1 MKNAVTEQE
10 KYFSCIARRLVDR
23 FRFIPDYTICLYP
36 YRVYFESNN
45 IRHLPCG
52 DTVSF
57 GTLYLGKCGKS
68 QRISVY
74 VLGLLI
80 PSIVEKVALYLIGAF
95 LCGIDPANIAG
106 VMEAA
111 ASREPFVNL
120 FTQPSARYVINIL
133 FFNWAYIVCG
143 ILFSALCIVFL
154 SKARKVTAA

>member
-1 MKNAVTEQE
+1 MSNSHATLLSCVNSDINRHAGICREISSIRRSTIHGAVA
-10 KYFSCIARRLVDR
+10 ILG
-23 FRFIPDYTICLYP
+23 ICLA
-36 YRVYFESNN
+36 V
-45 IRHLPCG
+45 IPCLLE
-52 DTVSF
+52 
-57 GTLYLGKCGKS
+57 TLYLGKCGKS